1 MIVWMHQFGAVAALL
16 GGLIACFAGYRLFR
30 FVLALAG
37 FVLGA
42 VLAGGLFYTFIEPSN
57 VLALVAGIV
66 GGIVGGFLLGFFYF
80 VGIFIAGAGLGA
92 LFGLM
97 AAANF
102 GWQRPLAMLIAAV
115 ACGVLALAM
124 QKLLVVIS
132 TAFVGAWAV
141 LAAVAVLAGLAV
153 PDEILRNPPVYW
165 SSPSATFLLVAWLLL
180 GGMGIA
186 AQYRS
191 SGTPP
196 GDADR
201 RERAGGREDNGR

>member
-1 MIVWMHQFGAVAALL
+1 MIIWIHQFGVVAALV

-30 FVLALAG
+30 FVLVLLG

-42 VLAGGLFYTFIEPSN
+42 VLAGGLFYTFVEPSN
-57 VLALVAGIV
+57 ALALIAGIL
-66 GGIVGGFLLGFFYF
+66 GGALGAFLLGFFYF

-92 LFGLM
+92 LVGLM

-102 GWQRPLAMLIAAV
+102 GWQRTLVVLIAAV
-115 ACGVLALAM
+115 VCGVLALAM
-124 QKLLVVIS
+124 QRLLIVIS

-153 PDEILRNPPVYW
+153 PNEILRNPPVYW
-165 SSPSATFLLVAWLLL
+165 SSPSATFLLVAWVLL

-191 SGTPP
+191 SSGAPS
-196 GDADR
+196 GGSDR
-201 RERAGGREDNGR
+201 RDRSPQDTR